1 MLNAG
6 MQRSGE
12 GYFCVKVFSVLM
24 VLHSTWKFVCRAV
37 VEPSLFWSAPGLTR
51 SSQLSTPDIKVTTL
65 NLYLSLGWKA
75 SIGIWKVNNSN
86 VQDAFPDLAIAYFKL
101 TRFNSIW
108 FLPTPEV
115 LLSRSTDTYVPA
127 SRSQTFGRLRLPLFN
142 KNCCFKTWFKS

>member
-24 VLHSTWKFVCRAV
+24 VLVLENLCV
-37 VEPSLFWSAPGLTR
+37 VQLWSQAFFGQLRGLTR

-86 VQDAFPDLAIAYFKL
+86 VQDAFPDLATAYFKL
-101 TRFNSIW
+101 TMFNSIW

-127 SRSQTFGRLRLPLFN
+127 SRSQSFGRLRLPLFN